1 MNLKEVCTLS
11 LVLTLCA
18 TLLNGQEIEEEEYY
32 SNTWVVELDPELSA
46 ENITAL
52 AEREG
57 FINYGEVNDLYN
69 RLFLAI
75 YDQFRRASL
84 DKKLRKKLFCK

>member
-11 LVLTLCA
+11 LILTLCV
-18 TLLNGQEIEEEEYY
+18 TLLYGQEIEEEEYY

-46 ENITAL
+46 ENISAL

>member
-1 MNLKEVCTLS
+1 MNLKKLCTLS
-11 LVLTLCA
+11 LILTLCA
-18 TLLNGQEIEEEEYY
+18 TLLYGQEIEEEEYY

-46 ENITAL
+46 ENITTL

-69 RLFLAI
+69 HLFQAN
-75 YDQFRRASL
+75 YNHFSRAFL
-84 DKKLRKKLFCK
+84 DKKTLTI

>member
-1 MNLKEVCTLS
+1 MNLKEVGTLS
-11 LVLTLCA
+11 LILTLCA
-18 TLLNGQEIEEEEYY
+18 TLLYGQEIEEEEYY

-84 DKKLRKKLFCK
+84 DKKALTL

>member
-11 LVLTLCA
+11 LILTLCA
-18 TLLNGQEIEEEEYY
+18 ALLYGQEIEEEEYY

-46 ENITAL
+46 ENISAL